1 MGRSPEKGKVPT
13 PVFWPGE
20 DGGLYSLWGHKELDM
35 PKRLSL
41 SLGHYRV
48 TTKVGIFA
56 EFGVRKLVNDDQGAL
71 GQWLQKGSVSFGGVL
86 GSGLCFCGLGTRLA
100 PVAWGQDSIIQ
111 SFSFFI
117 CQTEI
122 IILDLPIT
130 CGFDVDAMSWILI
143 WP

>member
-1 MGRSPEKGKVPT
+1 MTE
-13 PVFWPGE
+13 
-20 DGGLYSLWGHKELDM
+20 
-35 PKRLSL
+35 RLSL
-41 SLGHYRV
+41 SLEHYRV

-56 EFGVRKLVNDDQGAL
+56 KFGVRKLVNDDQGAL

-100 PVAWGQDSIIQ
+100 PVAWEQDSIIQ

-122 IILDLPIT
+122 VILDLPIT
-130 CGFDVDAMSWILI
+130 CGFDVDAMSWILMLALNVDVSAM
-143 WP
+143 P